1 MKGPLVCNVLVVQGG
16 LAFFHPQV
24 AACSHL
30 IRKWFF
36 FVLFLLFSCFSCH
49 AEDNALFWER
59 GGRILSLLWT
69 LWSACV
75 CHNSWN
81 IPEWVHLLIA
91 AGMGPFFN
99 RVILWWG
106 KPILPEQF
114 RSEILSRAL
123 QACLLG
129 SPWQNCLRTG
139 WVMTRSCISSA
150 ISAHYLQQC

>member
-30 IRKWFF
+30 IRKCFF
-36 FVLFLLFSCFSCH
+36 FLFCSCCFLAFLVMQKIMLCS
-49 AEDNALFWER
+49 ER
-59 GGRILSLLWT
+59 GKILFLLWT

-81 IPEWVHLLIA
+81 IPEWVHVLTA
-91 AGMGPFFN
+91 AGMGLFSN

-106 KPILPEQF
+106 RPILPEQF
-114 RSEILSRAL
+114 LPEILSRAL

-139 WVMTRSCISSA
+139 WVMTCSCASSA
-150 ISAHYLQQC
+150 ISAHYLQQR